1 MTVSSLINT
10 LAQIATS
17 GAQSQSQFQL
27 QLIGARMTAQLNRKI
42 AELKAAANDPI
53 LPVLQQQAATLNA
66 QKTRYDAAQRQLV
79 ANGSPIGD
87 LDTQL
92 STMATAAAVGDGAT
106 FDQALAQAQTDLG
119 NLKVVPLLPGLQPDG
134 AASLKSNGLGIQS
147 SATYDLSTPAGQ
159 AQAAADISAA
169 QGLMAQLSTMTAQ
182 NTQIANSVSQALEVQ
197 ITSLND
203 QVNAREQTETTD
215 AATQIQKLQKQ
226 TQTQFHLIELSLG
239 SAGNASSM
247 LQDFETAQAAT
258 GATGTILDVLDTQLS
273 GSGSSSTTSN
283 SSSTAHSSSSKSS
296 TFSTSA

>member
-1 MTVSSLINT
+1 LTVSSLINT

-17 GAQSQSQFQL
+17 GAQSQSQYQL
-27 QLIGARMTAQLNRKI
+27 QLIGAQMTAQLNQKI

-79 ANGSPIGD
+79 ANGAPIGD

-92 STMATAAAVGDGAT
+92 TTMATAAAAGDGAT
-106 FDQALAQAQTDLG
+106 FDQALAQAQADLG
-119 NLKVVPLLPGLQPDG
+119 NLNAVPLLPGLQPDG

-203 QVNAREQTETTD
+203 QVNAREQTETGD
-215 AATQIQKLQKQ
+215 AATQIQTLQKQ

-239 SAGNASSM
+239 SAANTSTM
-247 LQDFETAQAAT
+247 LQDFENAQAAT

-273 GSGSSSTTSN
+273 SSGSSPTSN
-283 SSSTAHSSSSKSS
+283 SSSTANSSSSKSS
-296 TFSTSA
+296 TFSTHA

>member
-1 MTVSSLINT
+1 LTVSSLINT

-17 GAQSQSQFQL
+17 GARSQSQFQL
-27 QLIGARMTAQLNRKI
+27 QLIGAQMTAQLNRKI

-53 LPVLQQQAATLNA
+53 LPALQHQAATLNA

-92 STMATAAAVGDGAT
+92 STMATAAAAGDGAT

-203 QVNAREQTETTD
+203 QVNAREQTDTGD

-239 SAGNASSM
+239 SAGNTSTM

-258 GATGTILDVLDTQLS
+258 SAATGTILDVLDTQLS
-273 GSGSSSTTSN
+273 SSGSSPTSN
-283 SSSTAHSSSSKSS
+283 SSSTANSSSSKSS
-296 TFSTSA
+296 TFSTHA